1 MNNKI
6 FHIILFFLS
15 LSSFSQTLEDSKKK
29 YPIRNINTNN
39 NIVVSTSATPITNAN
54 FQDAINTCLATN
66 PVDGMCSDSEYGA
79 MPDWDV
85 SQVNDMSYAFRLKTN
100 FNGDLSAWDVSNVTT
115 MFQMFG
121 LANNFNGN
129 ISAWDVSNVTI
140 MQYMFSD
147 ATSFNQPLEDWD
159 VSNVTEMRDLFSY
172 SSFNQDISGWC
183 VSNIVSEPSD
193 FSTGSPLIESN
204 KPVWGTCANSSSD
217 YNFCDDD
224 GDGIMTIDLT
234 TILDEVQVAVSG
246 DLQVADPK
254 LLIGT
259 SEDKLLQIDNILLN
273 PITTVLCELPD
284 NTYDVAMNSSL
295 HYYSTN
301 FNSIDFVDD
310 LTCQLSSQL
319 NIGGNSLSFDTQ
331 DNLYFN
337 VLGAGTASTSAVY
350 RLNPEPGA
358 TPYIWHDFNS
368 GTAGGDF
375 VIFGNFMYIA
385 WKFNEDVLLKVTID
399 DDINYVSHEV
409 LGPLKFNT
417 FGLASE
423 QGVLYGITEGEIY
436 KINLATSPPSFE
448 TILQNDY
455 THGAWYGSA
464 GFSEAIAFSS
474 SAHISQ
480 LDADNNDN
488 TLPNPWVNTVP
499 GEQTIYIRTEEVSE
513 DSNYTVTPVTITISP
528 TPSVATTPPNMETCD
543 FDGNGTEL
551 FDLTPQTNLILGT
564 QDSTLFE
571 VIYSTE
577 NTFTNLITTPQSYL
591 CTSPL
596 ETIFFKIINSS
607 ESTCFSEGEF
617 NLTFIDEVNCAQNE
631 PPVLSADS
639 REAYCPLSEIKI
651 AENFTI
657 TDPDDTGLDFFT
669 VQIST
674 GYSNPEDILTL
685 TGTHP
690 TISTTWNAIEG
701 KLILEPNA
709 PATQI
714 LYVDLQT
721 AVREIVF
728 SSTDPNIT
736 GEKFFSLTIGDGNY
750 LPSTEHFYVYEE
762 NIGIT
767 WSEAK
772 NLAELSSYF
781 GLQGYLA
788 TILSVEENQISAEQI
803 SGTGWIGASDEGTEG
818 VWNWV
823 TGPEAGTNFWNG
835 TFTGGPAGGLYS
847 NWNTNE
853 PNQSGNEDYAHI
865 TDNSVGIPGSW
876 NDLPNAGGGGPY
888 EPKGYIVEYGG
899 MPGDPLLN
907 ISASTSIYIPEIT
920 GTTNDN
926 TCTGGSV
933 SLSATVTEG
942 EIYWYDAL
950 VGGNLLF
957 TGDTFSIPL
966 LNSSTTYY
974 VAASPEGC
982 ATTER
987 IAVEA
992 IVDTTPVLIPSPLDI
1007 NRCDEDRVGFV
1018 DFDLIADQTPEI
1030 LNSLDPILNP
1040 DLTDFEV
1047 LYFDNLLDA
1056 DANTTAAIIAN
1067 PYPVNTSDNPTIYAR
1082 VHNINSNTCYTIVEF
1097 KLKVTDTPTPS
1108 QPTEYRL
1115 CDDTTSAGGD
1125 TDGVSSFLLNTK
1137 DAEILASV
1145 TNPAEYTLSYHTNL
1159 LDAQT
1164 SSTSNAIDKNTDFE
1178 VTNSQRIYVRIENI
1192 DNVAC
1197 NTISDDSPGST
1208 FTSFELIVDPL
1219 PIITDVVALKL
1230 CDEDQDGFTSFDLTL
1245 ANALIS
1251 LNSANE
1257 TFQYYPSELD
1267 AANDTS
1273 EITNFTDYTNV
1284 VNTNDIIWVRTT
1296 SIDACFRISQVNL
1309 EVTNTEIPV
1318 AFQRTFSECDDFLD
1332 INGNDTSNND
1342 DTDGV
1347 SSFDFSSV
1355 SDEIVALFPT
1365 SQTINV
1371 SYYES
1376 LADANIPVNPIF
1388 NTSNYRNI
1396 ASPFTQQIFIR
1407 VDNPANVNCAYVGTH
1422 ITLSV
1427 NPVPEIDVIPNLDIC
1442 DDANDTDDTNGFV
1455 QSIDLES
1462 HTPIILGTQDPTNF
1476 TVTYHV
1482 NQSDAISGSSSLS
1495 SPFTNTT
1502 VDQQTIYVRVINNS
1516 TGCLVDRLSFDVVV
1530 NPLPSITDV
1539 VELKQC
1545 DDDTDGFSLFNLNEA
1560 ATDISTN
1567 YLNETF
1573 VFYPSLVDAE
1583 NDTNAFTAAEVLV
1596 FENRTETMIVWARA
1610 ISSEN
1615 CYRIAQV
1622 DIIVST
1628 TGLPAAF
1635 QRNFSV
1641 CDDFLDIDGN
1651 DTANNDDNDGI
1662 STFDFSSVTQ
1672 EVLDLFPTTQQLTV
1686 TYYRNLADALAELN
1700 AIADPSNYRNI
1711 GYPITQQIYIRVDSD
1726 LDNDCLG
1733 FGPYITLTVEP
1744 VTAQEVGALELCDD
1758 LDDGDG
1764 FNGIVQTF
1772 NLESQTPII
1781 LGTQDP
1787 VDFTVTYHNSAADAL
1802 SGNAPIATP
1811 AMYQNSVPNLE
1822 TIFVRV
1828 ENNLSG
1834 CFTAQTSFDI
1844 IVNPLPVANFV
1855 EDLEICDDNTD
1866 GSAQNGFSQSFDL
1879 ELQTAGILG
1888 TQDPAQ
1894 FTVTYHASLADA
1906 QAGVLPLGSPFSNSV
1921 PFSQIIYARVYNS
1934 LTGCANG
1941 ISNFNAIV
1949 NPEPTTEN
1957 ASNLS
1962 YCDDDLDGDDTN
1974 GFVQNIDLD
1983 SQITDILGPLQDP
1996 DDFNVTFHET
2006 QTDATDGTDALSS
2019 PYTNTTANQQT
2030 IYVRVENKDTQC
2042 VNDDFTFDV
2051 IVNPLPEFTVTSPQI
2066 VCLSGP
2072 DLTIFVENPAA
2083 VYDYVWTDPSG
2094 NEIIGSQIT
2103 ISSGGLYTV
2112 TATTTNGTGC
2122 TRTREI
2128 LVNESS
2134 VATITDADVTI
2145 VDDSD
2150 NNSITI
2156 DPTNLGIGDYQYAL
2170 IDEDGIQTSFQD
2182 LPFFEN
2188 LQGGFYTIVVQDKNG
2203 CRPDARLL
2211 VSVIEFPKFFTPNN
2225 DGINDTWAIKGANST
2240 FFPSAQIN
2248 IFNRFGKI
2256 VAQID
2261 IDTQGWDGTYGGK
2274 ILASD
2279 DYWFSIILV
2288 DRNGAL
2294 RERKGNF
2301 SLLRR

>member
-1 MNNKI
+1 MTFRSLLVVILI
-6 FHIILFFLS
+6 FFSPIV
-15 LSSFSQTLEDSKKK
+15 FSQNIADCIDAVAVCETTSVNYEVIGIGDVNDL
-29 YPIRNINTNN
+29 PINESGCLGDGGAGTGIESNSIWFRFKAARNGQLGF
-39 NIVVSTSATPITNAN
+39 NIIPDNPTDDWDFAVYGPNVSCN
-54 FQDAINTCLATN
+54 DLGN
-66 PVDGMCSDSEYGA
+66 PVDWTGPGDCGISNYNAGNPNDGGQTGAGDPPSFMSDAWYTPFLEVNEGEEYLLLINSYQGGNDSFTLEWTGRLIDDGLGNPLDCSI
-79 MPDWDV
+79 V
-85 SQVNDMSYAFRLKTN
+85 V
-100 FNGDLSAWDVSNVTT
+100 GDLGPDQEVCEGTIITLDGTSPSTTAIGYQWFLDTGTGFSEITGETNAIYIIDDDISGIYKVEVTDADGST
-115 MFQMFG
+115 DDDEVEI
-121 LANNFNGN
+121 NFY
-129 ISAWDVSNVTI
+129 SQPTI
-140 MQYMFSD
+140 IPLTNTIYEVFD
-147 ATSFNQPLEDWD
+147 TDGTEDGFTSFDL
-159 VSNVTEMRDLFSY
+159 RDLF
-172 SSFNQDISGWC
+172 
-183 VSNIVSEPSD
+183 
-193 FSTGSPLIESN
+193 
-204 KPVWGTCANSSSD
+204 
-217 YNFCDDD
+217 
-224 GDGIMTIDLT
+224 
-234 TILDEVQVAVSG
+234 
-246 DLQVADPK
+246 
-254 LLIGT
+254 
-259 SEDKLLQIDNILLN
+259 DNILLDGQDSAIYGVQYYQSQADADANVN
-273 PITTVLCELPD
+273 PIPNPD
-284 NTYDVAMNSSL
+284 NY
-295 HYYSTN
+295 TN
-301 FNSIDFVDD
+301 IPDNPD
-310 LTCQLSSQL
+310 LTDD
-319 NIGGNSLSFDTQ
+319 I
-331 DNLYFN
+331 YAR
-337 VLGAGTASTSAVY
+337 V
-350 RLNPEPGA
+350 
-358 TPYIWHDFNS
+358 
-368 GTAGGDF
+368 
-375 VIFGNFMYIA
+375 
-385 WKFNEDVLLKVTID
+385 VTI
-399 DDINYVSHEV
+399 VA
-409 LGPLKFNT
+409 PNT
-417 FGLASE
+417 C
-423 QGVLYGITEGEIY
+423 
-436 KINLATSPPSFE
+436 
-448 TILQNDY
+448 
-455 THGAWYGSA
+455 
-464 GFSEAIAFSS
+464 
-474 SAHISQ
+474 
-480 LDADNNDN
+480 
-488 TLPNPWVNTVP
+488 NP
-499 GEQTIYIRTEEVSE
+499 
-513 DSNYTVTPVTITISP
+513 
-528 TPSVATTPPNMETCD
+528 ATT
-543 FDGNGTEL
+543 
-551 FDLTPQTNLILGT
+551 
-564 QDSTLFE
+564 S
-571 VIYSTE
+571 
-577 NTFTNLITTPQSYL
+577 
-591 CTSPL
+591 
-596 ETIFFKIINSS
+596 FK
-607 ESTCFSEGEF
+607 
-617 NLTFIDEVNCAQNE
+617 LLVNINE
-631 PPVLSADS
+631 PPVLSS
-639 REAYCPLSEIKI
+639 NFRGAYCPLSEIII

-669 VQIST
+669 IQISS
-674 GYSNPEDILTL
+674 GYSNPEDLLIL

-690 TISTTWNAIEG
+690 NITSTWNTIEG
-701 KLILEPNA
+701 KLTLEPIA

-714 LYVDLQT
+714 LYSDLQL

-728 SSTDPNIT
+728 TSTDANIT
-736 GEKFFSLTIGDGNY
+736 GERFFSFTIGDANY
-750 LPSTEHFYVYEE
+750 LPSTDHFYIFKE
-762 NIGIT
+762 NNLVT
-767 WSEAK
+767 WSDAK
-772 NLAELSSYF
+772 ILAEASTYY
-781 GLQGYLA
+781 GLQGYLV
-788 TILSVEENQISAEQI
+788 TILSEEESIISAEQI
-803 SGTGWIGASDEGTEG
+803 TGTGWIGASDEDNEG
-818 VWNWV
+818 EWKWM
-823 TGPEAGTNFWNG
+823 TGPETGTIFWNG
-835 TFTGGPAGGLYS
+835 TAGGAAPPGMYE
-847 NWNTNE
+847 NWNTGE
-853 PNQSGNEDYAHI
+853 PNEFQGGEDYAHI
-865 TDNSVGIPGSW
+865 TADGIGIDGSW
-876 NDLPNAGGGGPY
+876 NDLPDDTSGQPVDFQA
-888 EPKGYIVEYGG
+888 KGYIVEYGG
-899 MPGDPLLN
+899 TPGDPVLN
-907 ISASTSIYIPEIT
+907 ISTSTSIYIPEIT
-920 GTTNDN
+920 GTTNDR
-926 TCTGGSV
+926 TCTGGSI

-950 VGGNLLF
+950 IGGNLVF
-957 TGDTFSIPL
+957 TGDTFSTPL

-992 IVDTTPVLIPSPLDI
+992 IVDTTPILIPSPLDI
-1007 NRCDEDRVGFV
+1007 NRCDENRVGFL
-1018 DFDLIADQTPEI
+1018 DFDLIADQTPQI

-1047 LYFDNLLDA
+1047 LYFDTLADA

-1067 PYPVNTSDNPTIYAR
+1067 PYRVNTSDNPTIYAR
-1082 VHNINSNTCYTIVEF
+1082 IHNINNTTCYSIVEF
-1097 KLKVTDTPTPS
+1097 KLKVTDTPTPT
-1108 QPTEYRL
+1108 QPSVYRI
-1115 CDDTTSAGGD
+1115 CDDTASGSD
-1125 TDGVSSFLLNTK
+1125 IDQKSLFLLNTK
-1137 DAEILASV
+1137 DAEILATV
-1145 TNPAEYTLSYHTNL
+1145 TNPGDYFISYHTDL
-1159 LDAQT
+1159 IDAQT
-1164 SSTSNAIDKNTDFE
+1164 SSSSNAIDKNADYE
-1178 VTNSQRIYVRIENI
+1178 VTLSQRIYVRIENI

-1219 PIITDVVALKL
+1219 PIITD
-1230 CDEDQDGFTSFDLTL
+1230 T
-1245 ANALIS
+1245 
-1251 LNSANE
+1251 
-1257 TFQYYPSELD
+1257 
-1267 AANDTS
+1267 
-1273 EITNFTDYTNV
+1273 
-1284 VNTNDIIWVRTT
+1284 
-1296 SIDACFRISQVNL
+1296 
-1309 EVTNTEIPV
+1309 
-1318 AFQRTFSECDDFLD
+1318 
-1332 INGNDTSNND
+1332 
-1342 DTDGV
+1342 
-1347 SSFDFSSV
+1347 
-1355 SDEIVALFPT
+1355 
-1365 SQTINV
+1365 
-1371 SYYES
+1371 
-1376 LADANIPVNPIF
+1376 
-1388 NTSNYRNI
+1388 
-1396 ASPFTQQIFIR
+1396 
-1407 VDNPANVNCAYVGTH
+1407 
-1422 ITLSV
+1422 
-1427 NPVPEIDVIPNLDIC
+1427 
-1442 DDANDTDDTNGFV
+1442 
-1455 QSIDLES
+1455 
-1462 HTPIILGTQDPTNF
+1462 
-1476 TVTYHV
+1476 
-1482 NQSDAISGSSSLS
+1482 
-1495 SPFTNTT
+1495 
-1502 VDQQTIYVRVINNS
+1502 
-1516 TGCLVDRLSFDVVV
+1516 
-1530 NPLPSITDV
+1530 

-1560 ATDISTN
+1560 ASDISTN

-1573 VFYPSLVDAE
+1573 VFYPSLLDAE
-1583 NDTNAFTAAEVLV
+1583 NDTNAFTAAEALV
-1596 FENRTETMIVWARA
+1596 FENRTVTTDVVWARA

-1615 CYRIAQV
+1615 CYRIAEV
-1622 DIIVST
+1622 TIIVST
-1628 TGLPAAF
+1628 TGLPATF

-1662 STFDFSSVTQ
+1662 SAFDFSSVTA
-1672 EVLDLFPTTQQLTV
+1672 EVRALFPVSQQLTI
-1686 TYYRNLADALAELN
+1686 TYYRNQADALAELN

-1744 VTAQEVGALELCDD
+1744 VTAQEVGDLELCDD

-1772 NLESQTPII
+1772 NLESQTAAI

-1787 VDFTVTYHNSAADAL
+1787 SDFTVTYHNSAADAL

-1811 AMYQNSVPNLE
+1811 AMYENSVPNLE

-1855 EDLEICDDNTD
+1855 EDLEVCDDNTD

-1906 QAGVLPLGSPFSNSV
+1906 QAGALPLGSPFSNSV

-1983 SQITDILGPLQDP
+1983 SQITEILGPLQDP

-2203 CRPDARLL
+2203 CRPNAKLL

-2279 DYWFSIILV
+2279 DYWFSIMLV

>member
-1 MNNKI
+1 
-6 FHIILFFLS
+6 
-15 LSSFSQTLEDSKKK
+15 
-29 YPIRNINTNN
+29 
-39 NIVVSTSATPITNAN
+39 
-54 FQDAINTCLATN
+54 
-66 PVDGMCSDSEYGA
+66 
-79 MPDWDV
+79 
-85 SQVNDMSYAFRLKTN
+85 
-100 FNGDLSAWDVSNVTT
+100 
-115 MFQMFG
+115 
-121 LANNFNGN
+121 
-129 ISAWDVSNVTI
+129 
-140 MQYMFSD
+140 
-147 ATSFNQPLEDWD
+147 
-159 VSNVTEMRDLFSY
+159 
-172 SSFNQDISGWC
+172 
-183 VSNIVSEPSD
+183 
-193 FSTGSPLIESN
+193 
-204 KPVWGTCANSSSD
+204 
-217 YNFCDDD
+217 
-224 GDGIMTIDLT
+224 
-234 TILDEVQVAVSG
+234 
-246 DLQVADPK
+246 
-254 LLIGT
+254 
-259 SEDKLLQIDNILLN
+259 
-273 PITTVLCELPD
+273 
-284 NTYDVAMNSSL
+284 
-295 HYYSTN
+295 
-301 FNSIDFVDD
+301 
-310 LTCQLSSQL
+310 
-319 NIGGNSLSFDTQ
+319 
-331 DNLYFN
+331 
-337 VLGAGTASTSAVY
+337 
-350 RLNPEPGA
+350 
-358 TPYIWHDFNS
+358 
-368 GTAGGDF
+368 
-375 VIFGNFMYIA
+375 
-385 WKFNEDVLLKVTID
+385 
-399 DDINYVSHEV
+399 
-409 LGPLKFNT
+409 LKFNT

-436 KINLATSPPSFE
+436 KINLSTSPPSFE

-474 SAHISQ
+474 SAYSSQ

-488 TLPNPWVNTVP
+488 PLPNPWTNTTS

-513 DSNYTVTPVTITISP
+513 VSNYTVTPVTITISP
-528 TPSVATTPPNMETCD
+528 TPSVATTPPNLETCD
-543 FDGNGTEL
+543 FDGNGIEL
-551 FDLTPQTNLILGT
+551 FDLTPQTSLILGA
-564 QDSTLFE
+564 QDSSQFE

-577 NTFTNLITTPQSYL
+577 STFTNLITTPQNYT

-596 ETIFFKIINSS
+596 ETIFFRIINSN
-607 ESTCFSEGEF
+607 ESTCFAEGEF
-617 NLTFIDEVNCAQNE
+617 NLTFTDEVNCVQNE

-639 REAYCPLSEIKI
+639 REAYCPLSQIKI

-669 VQIST
+669 VQISS
-674 GYSNPEDILTL
+674 GYSSSDDLLEL
-685 TGTHP
+685 TGSHP
-690 TISTTWNAIEG
+690 TISTTWNVTEG

-709 PATQI
+709 PASQI
-714 LYVDLQT
+714 LYEDLQT

-728 SSTDPNIT
+728 SSTDANIS

-750 LPSTEHFYVYEE
+750 LPSTEHFYVYKE

-772 NLAELSSYF
+772 DLAELSSYF
-781 GLQGYLA
+781 GLQGYLV
-788 TILSVEENQISAEQI
+788 TIFSEEENIISAEQI

-835 TFTGGPAGGLYS
+835 NFTGGPAGGLYS

-853 PNQSGNEDYAHI
+853 PNQSGDEDYAHI

-899 MPGDPLLN
+899 MPGDPPLN
-907 ISASTSIYIPEIT
+907 ISASTSIYVPEIT
-920 GTTNDN
+920 GTTNDR

-950 VGGNLLF
+950 VDGNLVF
-957 TGDTFSIPL
+957 TGDTFITPL
-966 LNSSTTYY
+966 LTSSTTYY

-982 ATTER
+982 ATSGR

-992 IVDTTPVLIPSPLDI
+992 IVDTTPVFIPSPLDI
-1007 NRCDEDRVGFV
+1007 NRCDEDRSGFV
-1018 DFDLIADQTPEI
+1018 DFDLIADQTPQI

-1047 LYFDNLLDA
+1047 LYFDTLVDA
-1056 DANTTAAIIAN
+1056 EANNTAAIIAN

-1082 VHNINSNTCYTIVEF
+1082 IHNINNTTCYTIVEF
-1097 KLKVTDTPTPS
+1097 KLKVTDTPTPT
-1108 QPTEYRL
+1108 QPSVYRL
-1115 CDDTTSAGGD
+1115 CDDAASGSD
-1125 TDGVSSFLLNTK
+1125 IDQKSLFLLNTK

-1145 TNPAEYTLSYHTNL
+1145 VNPGDYFISYHTDL

-1164 SSTSNAIDKNTDFE
+1164 SSTSNAIDKNTDYE
-1178 VTNSQRIYVRIENI
+1178 VTISQRIYVRIENI

-1197 NTISDDSPGST
+1197 NTVSDDSPGST

-1219 PIITDVVALKL
+1219 PIITD
-1230 CDEDQDGFTSFDLTL
+1230 T
-1245 ANALIS
+1245 
-1251 LNSANE
+1251 
-1257 TFQYYPSELD
+1257 
-1267 AANDTS
+1267 
-1273 EITNFTDYTNV
+1273 
-1284 VNTNDIIWVRTT
+1284 
-1296 SIDACFRISQVNL
+1296 
-1309 EVTNTEIPV
+1309 
-1318 AFQRTFSECDDFLD
+1318 
-1332 INGNDTSNND
+1332 
-1342 DTDGV
+1342 
-1347 SSFDFSSV
+1347 
-1355 SDEIVALFPT
+1355 
-1365 SQTINV
+1365 
-1371 SYYES
+1371 
-1376 LADANIPVNPIF
+1376 
-1388 NTSNYRNI
+1388 
-1396 ASPFTQQIFIR
+1396 
-1407 VDNPANVNCAYVGTH
+1407 
-1422 ITLSV
+1422 
-1427 NPVPEIDVIPNLDIC
+1427 
-1442 DDANDTDDTNGFV
+1442 
-1455 QSIDLES
+1455 
-1462 HTPIILGTQDPTNF
+1462 
-1476 TVTYHV
+1476 
-1482 NQSDAISGSSSLS
+1482 
-1495 SPFTNTT
+1495 
-1502 VDQQTIYVRVINNS
+1502 
-1516 TGCLVDRLSFDVVV
+1516 
-1530 NPLPSITDV
+1530 

-1573 VFYPSLVDAE
+1573 VFYPTLADAE
-1583 NDTNAFTAAEVLV
+1583 NDTNAFTTAEALI
-1596 FENRTETMIVWARA
+1596 FENRTVTTDVVWARA

-1628 TGLPAAF
+1628 TGLPASF
-1635 QRNFSV
+1635 ERSFSV

-1662 STFDFSSVTQ
+1662 SAFDFSSVTA
-1672 EVLDLFPTTQQLTV
+1672 EVRALFPASQQLTI
-1686 TYYRNLADALAELN
+1686 TYYRNQADALAELN

-1711 GYPITQQIYIRVDSD
+1711 GYPVTQQIYIRVDSD

-1744 VTAQEVGALELCDD
+1744 VTAQEVGDLELCDD

-1772 NLESQTPII
+1772 NLASQTATI

-1787 VDFTVTYHNSAADAL
+1787 LDFTVTYHNSAADAL

-1811 AMYQNSVPNLE
+1811 AMYENITPNLE

-1834 CFTAQTSFDI
+1834 CFTAQTSFDL

-1855 EDLEICDDNTD
+1855 ADLEVCDDNTD

-1906 QAGVLPLGSPFSNSV
+1906 QAGALPLGSPFSNSV

-1983 SQITDILGPLQDP
+1983 SQITEILGPLQDP

-2006 QTDATDGTDALSS
+2006 QMDATDGTDALSS
-2019 PYTNTTANQQT
+2019 PYTNTLANQQT

-2112 TATTTNGTGC
+2112 TATTTNGTEC

-2145 VDDSD
+2145 VDDSE

-2170 IDEDGIQTSFQD
+2170 INENGVQTTFQD

-2203 CRPDARLL
+2203 CRPNATLL

-2279 DYWFSIILV
+2279 DYWFSIMLV